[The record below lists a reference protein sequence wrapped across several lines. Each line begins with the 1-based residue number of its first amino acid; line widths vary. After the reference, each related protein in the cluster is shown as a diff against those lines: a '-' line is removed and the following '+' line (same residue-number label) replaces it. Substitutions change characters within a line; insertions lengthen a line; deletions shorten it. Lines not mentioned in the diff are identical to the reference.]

1 MTACLDVQTA
11 TNGVATLTL
20 NRPERHNAFDDQVIA
35 ELTVALEA
43 LDADT
48 AVRVVVLAANGKSF
62 SAGADLG
69 WMQRMASYSEAENLA
84 DAEKLAHLMHTLD
97 TLRKP
102 TVAAVQGPAYGG
114 GVGLVACCDMVFAAP
129 EAQFALTE
137 VKLGLI
143 PAVISPYVVRKIG
156 QSHARRYFLSAER
169 FSAEVAQRIG
179 LVHELVPQDEVLP
192 LARNWAGQLRQN
204 GPQSM
209 AAAKRL
215 VADVA
220 DHPICDAMRG
230 DCARRIAAQRVSP
243 EGREGV
249 GAFLEK
255 RKPAWHTA

>member
-1 MTACLDVQTA
+1 MTACLDVQIA
-11 TNGVATLTL
+11 ANGVATLTM

-35 ELTVALEA
+35 ELTAALEGLNA
-43 LDADT
+43 DA
-48 AVRVVVLAANGKSF
+48 AVRVVVLAATGKSF

-84 DAEKLAHLMHTLD
+84 DAENLARLMHTLD
-97 TLRKP
+97 TLSKP

-156 QSHARRYFLSAER
+156 PSHARRYFLSAER

-179 LVHELVPQDEVLP
+179 LVHELAPQSEVLP
-192 LARNWAGQLRQN
+192 LAQSWAAQLRQN

-220 DHPICDAMRG
+220 DRPICEAVRS

-255 RKPAWHTA
+255 RKPAWTQA